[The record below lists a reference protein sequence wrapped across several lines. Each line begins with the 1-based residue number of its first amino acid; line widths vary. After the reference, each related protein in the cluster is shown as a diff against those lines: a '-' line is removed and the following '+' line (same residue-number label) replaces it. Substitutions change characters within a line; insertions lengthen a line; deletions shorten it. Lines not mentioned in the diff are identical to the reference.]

1 MIALGLIRSGGSL
14 NVCPPKS
21 FSVSLDTRK
30 DLVAYVSLSSYAIVK
45 QHVACATDHLQ
56 TAFPSLTKAR

>member
-1 MIALGLIRSGGSL
+1 MIVLGINRSGGSL

-45 QHVACATDHLQ
+45 QQRMANTILEG
-56 TAFPSLTKAR
+56 